1 MINQAVK
8 KHTHTTSIMGERA
21 HLSGVVALHLHILY
35 LQIKQAMWRADLLL
49 ATERLLGVRGIL
61 LSFLAFSL
69 SLSSFFYYNYSYK
82 NTFCWLFLSLCLSLL
97 YLYNPS
103 LIIVVL

>member
-1 MINQAVK
+1 
-8 KHTHTTSIMGERA
+8 MGERA

-49 ATERLLGVRGIL
+49 ATERLLDIRGIL

-69 SLSSFFYYNYSYK
+69 SISLVFFYYNYSYK
-82 NTFCWLFLSLCLSLL
+82 YILLVVSLSLSLV
-97 YLYNPS
+97 S
-103 LIIVVL
+103 L